1 MMSKIDSKS
10 TANTDYC
17 RHLSL
22 IFSLIVVLG
31 LMNGCTEPQE
41 DTEATVS
48 SPNIVVLFL
57 DDVGYGDLSSYGHPV
72 IKTPNIDELG
82 SQGVRF
88 TSFVT
93 AMWCVPSRTQLLTG
107 RYMPRVNFNGG
118 TGAGGKGGLP
128 DSELTLA
135 EGLKEAG
142 YNTGMAGKWHL
153 GYKQKKFLP
162 TGQGFDSWFGM
173 PYSNDYRK
181 PWVNTDEPLGLYRG
195 DEMVEHPVNQDSL
208 TVRYTAEALNFID
221 QNGQGEQP
229 FFFYLAYNMAH
240 LPIHTTDEFRGKSRG
255 GLYGDVIETL
265 DWSVGQVL
273 DKLDEMGISDNTIV
287 FFASDNGPWL
297 NLPDR
302 MRQEGNLPWH
312 QGSSG
317 LLRGYKHTSY
327 EGGNRVPAMIRW
339 PGQIP
344 PGQVT
349 DQLVA
354 APDIYRTLL
363 ETGGG
368 TLPEHTLDG
377 QNVMNFLKGEEETS
391 PRKEYAYFRNGNLEA
406 MRMGDWK
413 LRVIE
418 GYPQLFNLQ
427 VDPSEEYNRADEK
440 PGIVNNIKNR
450 MQELADE
457 VDANLGPDPETEKEQ

>member
-1 MMSKIDSKS
+1 MIEKG
-10 TANTDYC
+10 
-17 RHLSL
+17 
-22 IFSLIVVLG
+22 LG
-31 LMNGCTEPQE
+31 RTFYKYRFNNLVYVMLAAVFLFNGCANNQE
-41 DTEATVS
+41 SQEASNNTQ
-48 SPNIVVLFL
+48 PNIIILFV
-57 DDVGYGDLSSYGHPV
+57 DDVGYGDLSSYGNPV
-72 IKTPNIDELG
+72 IKTPNIDKLG

-118 TGAGGKGGLP
+118 TGSDGEGGLP

-153 GYKQKKFLP
+153 GYKQEKFLP
-162 TGQGFDSWFGM
+162 TNQGFDQWFGM
-173 PYSNDYRK
+173 AYSNDYKK
-181 PWVNTDEPLGLYRG
+181 PWVQTDEPLGLYR
-195 DEMVEHPVNQDSL
+195 DTEMVEHPVNQDSL

-221 QNGQGEQP
+221 EHGQGDQP
-229 FFFYLAYNMAH
+229 FFYYLAYNMAH
-240 LPIHTTDEFRGKSRG
+240 LPIYTTEEFRGKSRG
-255 GLYGDVIETL
+255 GLYGDVVETL
-265 DWSVGQVL
+265 DWSVGQVMQ
-273 DKLDEMGISDNTIV
+273 KLDELGIADNTIV

-302 MRQEGNLPWH
+302 MLQEGNLPWH
-312 QGSSG
+312 QGTAG

-339 PGQIP
+339 PAQIP
-344 PGQVT
+344 AGQVT

-354 APDIYRTLL
+354 SPDIYRTLL
-363 ETGGG
+363 ESGGG
-368 TLPEHTLDG
+368 TPPDLPLDG
-377 QNVMNFLKGEEETS
+377 HNVLNFLKGDEETS
-391 PRKEYAYFRNGNLEA
+391 PRNEYAYFRNRNFEA
-406 MRMGDWK
+406 MRVGEWK

-427 VDPSEEYNRADEK
+427 DDVAERFNRADDNPE
-440 PGIVNNIKNR
+440 IVESISNR
-450 MQELADE
+450 MEEIAEEID
-457 VDANLGPDPETEKEQ
+457 VNLDLSF